1 MQNLSPEMYTLFITA
16 QRSEPTLFKYIDSGI
31 KLDKKYNQ
39 NLLVIL
45 VLIT

>member
-16 QRSEPTLFKYIDSGI
+16 QRSEPNLFIYIDSGT

-39 NLLVIL
+39 NLLIIL
-45 VLIT
+45 VVIT